1 MITPLSIRTWAAVML
16 AAGLTVIG
24 ASSAGAH
31 ATKRP
36 PCTRSA
42 LNAGVH
48 RGAEPLPL
56 TSQVFRPYGCAGR
69 FAYGNFDVDGNDVTV
84 LFIARS
90 DKWVTASRGKYC
102 PGHVVPRRIWQP
114 ACNVN

>member
-1 MITPLSIRTWAAVML
+1 
-16 AAGLTVIG
+16 
-24 ASSAGAH
+24 
-31 ATKRP
+31 
-36 PCTRSA
+36 